1 MNTVNNLKILHI
13 NPYPPE
19 HLGGSEV
26 FCKNLA
32 INLKNKKNFDSEI
45 LTSDILKRNVK
56 IDFLD
61 GSIKIIYKKNYY
73 RLWGMNPLVNMY
85 SFLKKKFSKL

>member
-1 MNTVNNLKILHI
+1 LKILQI

-32 INLKNKKNFDSEI
+32 INLK
-45 LTSDILKRNVK
+45 
-56 IDFLD
+56 
-61 GSIKIIYKKNYY
+61 
-73 RLWGMNPLVNMY
+73 
-85 SFLKKKFSKL
+85 KKKKL

>member
-1 MNTVNNLKILHI
+1 MKIVKSLKVLQI

-32 INLKNKKNFDSEI
+32 INLNRKKNIDSEI
-45 LTSDILKRNVK
+45 LTSDVLKRNVK
-56 IDFLD
+56 RDFLD
-61 GSIKIIYKKNYY
+61 GSIKIIYKKTIIVY
-73 RLWGMNPLVNMY
+73 GG
-85 SFLKKKFSKL
+85 